1 MNKYEVKINDKIA
14 KVEKLN
20 AIEQRLFTYFN
31 SSEKYSEN
39 DKPSIDS
46 LKSLNKKFSEWDK
59 IKNAGTFKIG
69 QTVTDNNIVK
79 VTRYILSNSYE
90 YANFYIPILT
100 LNGDGSKVV
109 DYKPINSI
117 SVTIKDKTERHF
129 NYENFVKM
137 IVDTCNKNCINIDKF
152 CTDIKNYVAE

>member
-1 MNKYEVKINDKIA
+1 MNKFEVKISSKIT

-20 AIEQRLFTYFN
+20 TIEQRLFNFFN

-46 LKSLNKKFSEWDK
+46 LKSLNKKFNEWDK

-69 QTVTDNNIVK
+69 QTVTDNNITK
-79 VTRYILSNSYE
+79 VTRYILSNSCE
-90 YANFYIPILT
+90 YTNFYIPILT

-117 SVTIKDKTERHF
+117 SVTIKNKVERHF
-129 NYENFVKM
+129 NYDNFVKM
-137 IVDTCNKNCINIDKF
+137 IVDTCNTNNVNIDKL